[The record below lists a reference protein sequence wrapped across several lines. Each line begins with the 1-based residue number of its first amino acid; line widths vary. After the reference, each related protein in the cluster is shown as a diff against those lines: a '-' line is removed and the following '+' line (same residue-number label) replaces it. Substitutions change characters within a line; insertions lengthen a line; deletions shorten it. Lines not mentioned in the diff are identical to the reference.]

1 MPHSLIVGMTESGK
15 TTLATNLCR
24 GYKERGIKTIVLD
37 PMYDQRWQADF
48 ITTDKDRFL
57 DIVQNPETRSCALF
71 IDESGE
77 EIGQYKREMFWLA
90 TRGRHYGHNS
100 HFITQ
105 KAKQLA
111 PTVRDQCSYLFLFN
125 SSIDD
130 CKELANEFNRPELRT
145 ANTLAKGE
153 YFQCP
158 RWGQIER
165 LKVF

>member
-1 MPHSLIVGMTESGK
+1 MPHVLIIGMTESGK
-15 TTLATNLCR
+15 TTLASEMCR
-24 GYKERGIKTIVLD
+24 QYRAKGVKTIVLD
-37 PMYDQRWQADF
+37 PMCDQRWQADF
-48 ITTDKDRFL
+48 QTTDQDEFL
-57 DIVQNPETRSCALF
+57 AIVQNPGTRSCALF

-77 EIGQYKREMFWLA
+77 EIGQYKKEMFWLA

-105 KAKQLA
+105 RATQLS

-130 CKELANEFNRPELRT
+130 CTQLAKEFNRLELKN
-145 ANTLAKGE
+145 ANSLAKGE

-158 RWGQIER
+158 RWGELQR
-165 LKVF
+165 LRVF

>member
-1 MPHSLIVGMTESGK
+1 MPHVLIIGMTESGK
-15 TTLATNLCR
+15 TTLATGFSR
-24 GYKERGIKTIVLD
+24 SYQAKGIKTIILD
-37 PMYDQRWQADF
+37 PMCDQRWGADYQ
-48 ITTDKDRFL
+48 TTDKDEFL
-57 DIVQNPETRSCALF
+57 AVVQHPETRSCALF

-77 EIGQYKREMFWLA
+77 QIGQYEREMFWLA

-105 KAKQLA
+105 RATQLS

-125 SSIDD
+125 CSIDD
-130 CKELANEFNRPELRT
+130 STQLAKEFNRPELKA

-158 RWGQIER
+158 RWGQIVR
-165 LKVF
+165 SRVF